1 MKLPLQ
7 KSKASVV
14 VGGPKVPG
22 EGPVHRS
29 FASPENLID
38 GLPEGCHT
46 MVELMQTIERKYS
59 QKIMFAT
66 REILE
71 EQTEEKQVTKNVN
84 GHEVAE
90 TKKWTYYVLSP
101 YQYHTFDDFNSM
113 VNRFASG
120 MAALG
125 MDRKH
130 RFNVYAS
137 TSLNWRVA
145 AHSCMRLGM
154 TFCTAYET
162 LGPEGLQVSLAEP
175 EVTGV
180 FTNAPQLPMLERV
193 LENTPTVRFVVY
205 DGTAEPGMVERVQ
218 AKLKGRH
225 NARVIHMD
233 DLMSLSKT
241 TTPAERVSR
250 DDVACI
256 MYTSGTTGP
265 PKGVILTHGNLVAT
279 VAGCCLLY
287 DKFLDENDSMLAYLP
302 LAHILEFIVECIL
315 MYKGICIGY
324 GRIKTLTAA
333 SVRGSECDLI
343 AFKPTVL
350 VGVPAV
356 WELIRKGIS
365 GKVREVGGMKQK
377 VFNMAVG
384 CKKSRVPGLS
394 SIADRIFAQARAQ
407 TGGRLRLA
415 LSGGAAIS
423 HETHEFLNAV
433 LVQVVQGYGMTESS
447 AMCAVQTPDF
457 LMYDSVGVPMPSVEV
472 KLRDVPEA
480 GYFSTNRPPQGE
492 CMIRGPSVT
501 HGYFKRPDLT
511 AEAITKD
518 GWLCTGDV
526 AQWNSDGT
534 LSLIDRKKNLIKLAG
549 GEYIALERLESIYKS
564 CDVVANMCLHA
575 TSDAKHPMAIVFP
588 REETLRLDAREFG
601 LSAVAEMPLEQL
613 CAHEGVIKMVH
624 NLLNDKAKQTSL
636 APMEFLQSIVLVPVE
651 LPMTAAQKV
660 QRNEVAKKYASQIK
674 RVYP

>member
-1 MKLPLQ
+1 
-7 KSKASVV
+7 
-14 VGGPKVPG
+14 
-22 EGPVHRS
+22 
-29 FASPENLID
+29 
-38 GLPEGCHT
+38 
-46 MVELMQTIERKYS
+46 
-59 QKIMFAT
+59 
-66 REILE
+66 
-71 EQTEEKQVTKNVN
+71 
-84 GHEVAE
+84 
-90 TKKWTYYVLSP
+90 
-101 YQYHTFDDFNSM
+101 
-113 VNRFASG
+113 
-120 MAALG
+120 
-125 MDRKH
+125 
-130 RFNVYAS
+130 
-137 TSLNWRVA
+137 
-145 AHSCMRLGM
+145 
-154 TFCTAYET
+154 
-162 LGPEGLQVSLAEP
+162 
-175 EVTGV
+175 
-180 FTNAPQLPMLERV
+180 
-193 LENTPTVRFVVY
+193 
-205 DGTAEPGMVERVQ
+205 
-218 AKLKGRH
+218 
-225 NARVIHMD
+225 
-233 DLMSLSKT
+233 
-241 TTPAERVSR
+241 
-250 DDVACI
+250 
-256 MYTSGTTGP
+256 
-265 PKGVILTHGNLVAT
+265 
-279 VAGCCLLY
+279 
-287 DKFLDENDSMLAYLP
+287 
-302 LAHILEFIVECIL
+302 

-447 AMCAVQTPDF
+447 AMCAVQTFDF

-526 AQWNSDGT
+526 AQWNSDG
-534 LSLIDRKKNLIKLAG
+534 
-549 GEYIALERLESIYKS
+549 
-564 CDVVANMCLHA
+564 CLLY
-575 TSDAKHPMAIVFP
+575 TSDAAD
-588 REETLRLDAREFG
+588 E
-601 LSAVAEMPLEQL
+601 
-613 CAHEGVIKMVH
+613 
-624 NLLNDKAKQTSL
+624 
-636 APMEFLQSIVLVPVE
+636 
-651 LPMTAAQKV
+651 
-660 QRNEVAKKYASQIK
+660 
-674 RVYP
+674 